1 MGQYTN
7 STLAKR
13 EARMGGY
20 DEAILMDTN
29 GYVSEGSGENLFI
42 VKKGKVYT
50 PPLSA
55 SILAG
60 ITRDTVL
67 TIAREEGLPVAEEM
81 LTRDQLYLADECF
94 FTGTAVEI
102 TPIREVDNR
111 KIGDGTVGPITRR
124 IQERFFDIV
133 KGSDSA
139 SHPEWL
145 TRVR

>member
-1 MGQYTN
+1 
-7 STLAKR
+7 
-13 EARMGGY
+13 
-20 DEAILMDTN
+20 
-29 GYVSEGSGENLFI
+29 
-42 VKKGKVYT
+42 
-50 PPLSA
+50 
-55 SILAG
+55 
-60 ITRDTVL
+60 
-67 TIAREEGLPVAEEM
+67 M